1 MVLDW
6 SALAPG
12 PAGTAMLGESG
23 IEGAA
28 RRGRERIRREQA
40 EQREAEK
47 KLQHGDDTASK
58 FTLLPE
64 NQLKGRESKPE
75 RSKEGSKEAGDL
87 TPRFSMVFDAD
98 TLTEQSD
105 GRRQRGGI
113 KGKMSR
119 FKKQLTG

>member
-47 KLQHGDDTASK
+47 KFQH
-58 FTLLPE
+58 
-64 NQLKGRESKPE
+64 
-75 RSKEGSKEAGDL
+75 EGSEKVGDL
-87 TPRFSMVFDAD
+87 TPRSPMGFDAD
-98 TLTEQSD
+98 TLTERSD
-105 GRRQRGGI
+105 GRRQHGGI
-113 KGKMSR
+113 KEKMSR

>member
-40 EQREAEK
+40 EQRELEK
-47 KLQHGDDTASK
+47 KPQHGDDTASEV
-58 FTLLPE
+58 TLLPT
-64 NQLKGRESKPE
+64 NQSKERESKPE
-75 RSKEGSKEAGDL
+75 RSKEGGDRA
-87 TPRFSMVFDAD
+87 PRCSMGSDAD
-98 TLTEQSD
+98 TLIEQRD
-105 GRRQRGGI
+105 GRRQPGGI
-113 KGKMSR
+113 KGKLSR

>member
-47 KLQHGDDTASK
+47 KFQHGNDMGSEV
-58 FTLLPE
+58 TLLPE
-64 NQLKGRESKPE
+64 NQSKQLESKPE
-75 RSKEGSKEAGDL
+75 GSEKVGDL
-87 TPRFSMVFDAD
+87 TPRSPMGFDAD
-98 TLTEQSD
+98 TLTERSD
-105 GRRQRGGI
+105 GRRQHGGI
-113 KGKMSR
+113 KEKMSR

>member
-28 RRGRERIRREQA
+28 QRGRERIRREQA
-40 EQREAEK
+40 EQREVEK
-47 KLQHGDDTASK
+47 NPQHGDDTGSEV
-58 FTLLPE
+58 TLLPE
-64 NQLKGRESKPE
+64 NQSKELESKPE
-75 RSKEGSKEAGDL
+75 GSLMG
-87 TPRFSMVFDAD
+87 FDAD

-113 KGKMSR
+113 KKKMSR

>member
-12 PAGTAMLGESG
+12 PAGTAMLGERG

-40 EQREAEK
+40 EQREVEK
-47 KLQHGDDTASK
+47 KLQNGDNTASEA
-58 FTLLPE
+58 TSIPT
-64 NQLKGRESKPE
+64 NQSKELRSKPE
-75 RSKEGSKEAGDL
+75 RPKEAGDS
-87 TPRFSMVFDAD
+87 TPKSSMGSDAD
-98 TLTEQSD
+98 TLTKQSD

-113 KGKMSR
+113 RGKLSQ